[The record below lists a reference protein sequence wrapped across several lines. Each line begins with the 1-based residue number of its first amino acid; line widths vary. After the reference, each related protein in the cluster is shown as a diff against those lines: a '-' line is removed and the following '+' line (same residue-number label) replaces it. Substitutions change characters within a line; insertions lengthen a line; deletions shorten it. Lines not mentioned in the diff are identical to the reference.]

1 MHTLFITFGSCVLTN
16 SYNQIDHHKEEEH
29 LQVLKQ
35 QVKKMLVAGDTPQ
48 HELICLIDDI
58 QRLGLSYHFEAEFDT
73 ILQHINNNFQELY
86 CSKNDVGLLEVG
98 LCFRLLRQQGH
109 DVSSGRL
116 TLLSSFKI

>member
-1 MHTLFITFGSCVLTN
+1 MFITLVAFVLTN
-16 SYNQIDHHKEEEH
+16 SYNQIDDHKEEEH

-35 QVKKMLVAGDTPQ
+35 QVKKMLVPGDTPQ
-48 HELICLIDDI
+48 QELIYLIDDI

-73 ILQHINNNFQELY
+73 LLQHLNNSFHQLY

-109 DVSSGRL
+109 DVSSGRSI
-116 TLLSSFKI
+116 TLSALKI